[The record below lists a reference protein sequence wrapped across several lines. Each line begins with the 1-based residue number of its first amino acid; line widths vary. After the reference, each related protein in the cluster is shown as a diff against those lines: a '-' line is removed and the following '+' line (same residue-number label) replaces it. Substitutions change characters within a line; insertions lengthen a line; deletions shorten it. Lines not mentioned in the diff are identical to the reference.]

1 MIEVHTKGRAAGL
14 VPAAAFYP
22 RLVVDL
28 RYAGSRNFFGRALY
42 DRAEAWL
49 LEGAARKLAAAAQAV
64 AAAGYGLAL
73 LDAYRPLRVQAAMW
87 EILPDGDFVAPPE
100 RGSSHNRGAAV
111 DVTLLGADGSP
122 VPMPSEFDEFSER
135 ASHAY
140 EGGPAAALEARRFLR
155 TCMEAAGFV
164 AYEAEWWHYVDPEG
178 RGRPLLD
185 LSFDELAEPAG
196 PAELAELAGPADGA
210 AGGVYGR

>member
-1 MIEVHTKGRAAGL
+1 MIGSLTKGRAAGL
-14 VPAAAFYP
+14 VPASAFRP
-22 RLVVDL
+22 KLKVDL

-42 DRAEAWL
+42 ASAEAWL
-49 LEGAARKLAAAAQAV
+49 LEGAARKLAAAA
-64 AAAGYGLAL
+64 AAAEEGGYALAV

-87 EILPDGDFVAPPE
+87 EILPDGDFVAPPG

-111 DVTLLGADGSP
+111 DVTLLKPDGSP

-140 EGGPAAALEARRFLR
+140 EGGPEGASAARRFLR
-155 TCMEAAGFV
+155 ACMEGAGFS

-178 RGRPLLD
+178 RGMPLLD
-185 LSFDELAEPAG
+185 LSFEELSQ
-196 PAELAELAGPADGA
+196 PAERAEGA
-210 AGGVYGR
+210 

>member
-1 MIEVHTKGRAAGL
+1 MIGSLTKGRAAGL
-14 VPAAAFYP
+14 VPASAFYP
-22 RLVVDL
+22 KLFLDL
-28 RYAGSRNFFGRALY
+28 RYAGPRNFFGRALY

-49 LEGAARKLAAAAQAV
+49 LEGAARKLAAAAS
-64 AAAGYGLAL
+64 AAARGGYALAV

-111 DVTLLGADGSP
+111 DVALIMPDGSP
-122 VPMPSEFDEFSER
+122 VSMPSEFDEFSER

-155 TCMEAAGFV
+155 ASMEAAGFV
-164 AYEAEWWHYVDPEG
+164 SYEAEWWHYIDPEG

-185 LSFDELAEPAG
+185 LSFDELAEPAEG
-196 PAELAELAGPADGA
+196 AEGA
-210 AGGVYGR
+210 YGERRGL

>member
-1 MIEVHTKGRAAGL
+1 MIGSLTKGRAAGL
-14 VPAAAFYP
+14 VPASAFRP
-22 RLVVDL
+22 GLKIDL
-28 RYAGSRNFFGRALY
+28 RYAGPRNFFGRALY
-42 DRAEAWL
+42 DSAEAWL
-49 LEGAARKLAAAAQAV
+49 LEGAARKLAAAA
-64 AAAGYGLAL
+64 AAAAEGGYALAV

-111 DVTLLGADGSP
+111 DVTLLMPDGSP

-140 EGGPAAALEARRFLR
+140 EGGPGAASAARRFLR
-155 TCMEAAGFV
+155 ACMEGAGFS

-185 LSFDELAEPAG
+185 LGFDELAEPAEG
-196 PAELAELAGPADGA
+196 AEGA
-210 AGGVYGR
+210 